1 MEYYLKGLAMRKIKL
16 VALIE
21 AQRKT
26 LEYLEAQLAL
36 EQSEPR
42 RRETRRSITITYADL
57 VYLNWQ
63 NDKLPDYQ

>member
-1 MEYYLKGLAMRKIKL
+1 MRKIKL
-16 VALIE
+16 EALIE
-21 AQRKT
+21 AQRKI
-26 LEYLEAQLAL
+26 LEYLEAQLVL

-42 RRETRRSITITYADL
+42 RRDTRRSITIIYADL

>member
-1 MEYYLKGLAMRKIKL
+1 MGHCLKGLAMRKIKL
-16 VALIE
+16 EALIE
-21 AQRKT
+21 AQRKY

>member
-1 MEYYLKGLAMRKIKL
+1 MRKIKL
-16 VALIE
+16 EVLIE
-21 AQRKT
+21 AQRK
-26 LEYLEAQLAL
+26 YPL

-57 VYLNWQ
+57 IYLNWQ

>member
-1 MEYYLKGLAMRKIKL
+1 MRKIKPE
-16 VALIE
+16 ALIE

-26 LEYLEAQLAL
+26 LECLEAQLAL
-36 EQSEPR
+36 DLSPVQ

-57 VYLNWQ
+57 TYLNWQ

>member
-1 MEYYLKGLAMRKIKL
+1 MRKIKL
-16 VALIE
+16 EALIE
-21 AQRKT
+21 VQRKY

-36 EQSEPR
+36 EQSKPR

-57 VYLNWQ
+57 IYLNWQ

>member
-1 MEYYLKGLAMRKIKL
+1 MGYYLKGLAMRKIKL
-16 VALIE
+16 EALIE
-21 AQRKT
+21 AQRKY
-26 LEYLEAQLAL
+26 LEYLEFQLSL

>member
-1 MEYYLKGLAMRKIKL
+1 MRKIKL
-16 VALIE
+16 EALIE

-36 EQSEPR
+36 EQSEPK
-42 RRETRRSITITYADL
+42 RRETYRSITITYADL

>member
-1 MEYYLKGLAMRKIKL
+1 MRKIKL
-16 VALIE
+16 EALIE
-21 AQRKT
+21 AQRKY
-26 LEYLEAQLAL
+26 LEYLEFQLSL